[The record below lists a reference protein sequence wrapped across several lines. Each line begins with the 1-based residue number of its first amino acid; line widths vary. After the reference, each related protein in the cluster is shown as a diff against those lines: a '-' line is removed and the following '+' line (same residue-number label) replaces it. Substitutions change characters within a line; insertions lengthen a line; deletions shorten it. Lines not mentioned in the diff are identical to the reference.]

1 MKMDAKFSGIKL
13 NYFIWAS
20 LIALLSTVFIAC
32 GSTQK
37 AAEDINQ
44 NLETSLPANEDLG
57 VSLLKNSLVQNKAAY
72 IPSQCYTRTNVD
84 NEVHNPCFSCHT
96 QGQEPNFVDDSSFQ
110 LKYEFRNYSQT
121 NHWDNLFKDRS
132 TAVAAIS
139 DADIMNY
146 VRTSNYF
153 TDSGDIALA
162 EHLAR
167 LPINWDFDGNGKWD
181 GYVPDCYFAFD
192 DEGFDV
198 TPRGQDTGWRAFSY
212 APFLGTF
219 WPTNGSTDDVL
230 IRLSPAF
237 RQTEKGV
244 MSRKVYKLNLSIVL
258 ALIQRKNIPIEST
271 DESLFDVDLNK
282 NGQIDTA
289 SEVVYDW
296 SPTQGRFMSYVGKA
310 KLLQQSGEVHI
321 AAGLYPEGTEFLH
334 SVRYINI
341 DNNGD
346 IQLAARMK
354 ELRYARK
361 LQWNNY
367 TQLRNQALSEQKEAD
382 ISPELLRTIIGDAE
396 FGLANG
402 QGWIYQGFIENAE
415 GKLRPQNY
423 EESVACI
430 GCHSGIGVTVD
441 SSYAFARK
449 LDAKDYQGGWSH
461 WTQKGIKGIP
471 EPKYSDGSWQ
481 YSEYLINN
489 KSANEFRNNDEVIA
503 RFWDQ
508 QGNIKTN
515 ELDLLHNDMSH
526 LLLPGQQRAIALN
539 KAYKVIVNEQ
549 SYIQGRDAHVKPLDD
564 VVWKEVPTDELTGV
578 SSAVI
583 KQF

>member
-1 MKMDAKFSGIKL
+1 MDTQYSGLKFK
-13 NYFIWAS
+13 YFVWAG
-20 LIALLSTVFIAC
+20 LIALASTLFLAC
-32 GSTQK
+32 GSSQQV
-37 AAEDINQ
+37 AEESQPNPEI
-44 NLETSLPANEDLG
+44 SLPANEDLG
-57 VSLLKNSLVQNKAAY
+57 VSLLKNSLLQNRAAY
-72 IPSQCYTRTNVD
+72 VPSQCYTRTNVD
-84 NEVHNPCFSCHT
+84 SDVHNPCFSCHT
-96 QGQEPNFVDDSSFQ
+96 QGQEPNYVDDSSFQ

-132 TAVAAIS
+132 AAVAAIS

-162 EHLAR
+162 QHLTR
-167 LPINWDFDGNGKWD
+167 LPVNWDFDGNGKWD
-181 GYVPDCYFAFD
+181 GYVPDCYFNFD
-192 DEGFDV
+192 DEGFDL
-198 TPRGQDTGWRAFSY
+198 TPDGRESGWRAFSY

-230 IRLSPAF
+230 IRLAPAF
-237 RQTEKGV
+237 QQSEDGTMNR
-244 MSRKVYKLNLSIVL
+244 SVYKLNLSIIL
-258 ALIQRKNIPIEST
+258 ALVQRKNIPIEAT
-271 DESLFDVDLNK
+271 DESLVNVDLNK
-282 NGQIDTA
+282 NGQLDIA
-289 SEVVYDW
+289 SEIVYDW
-296 SPTQGRFMSYVGKA
+296 APTQGRFMSYVGKA
-310 KLLQQSGEVHI
+310 KLLQQSGELHL

-334 SVRYINI
+334 SVRYLDI
-341 DNNGD
+341 DNNGE

-382 ISPELLRTIIGDAE
+382 TSPELLRTIIGDAE

-402 QGWIYQGFIENAE
+402 QGWIYQGFIENAD

-441 SSYAFARK
+441 SSYAFSRK
-449 LDAKDYQGGWSH
+449 LDSNAYQGGWSH

-481 YSEYLINN
+481 YSEYLVNN
-489 KSANEFRNNDEVIA
+489 KSANEFRNNDEVMA
-503 RFWDQ
+503 KFWDQ
-508 QGNIKTN
+508 SGNIKTD
-515 ELDLLHNDMSH
+515 ELELLHSDMSH
-526 LLLPGQQRAIALN
+526 LLLPSEQRAIVLN
-539 KAYKVIVNEQ
+539 KAYKVIVEEQ
-549 SYIQGRDAHVKPLDD
+549 SFIYGRDAHIEPLDN
-564 VVWKEVPTDELTGV
+564 VVWKTVPSDELTGV
-578 SSAVI
+578 SSALI

>member
-1 MKMDAKFSGIKL
+1 MDTQYSGLKFK
-13 NYFIWAS
+13 YFVWAG
-20 LIALLSTVFIAC
+20 LITLASSVFISC
-32 GSTQK
+32 GSSQQV
-37 AAEDINQ
+37 AEEINPNPQ
-44 NLETSLPANEDLG
+44 TSLPPNKDLG
-57 VSLLKNSLVQNKAAY
+57 VSLLKNSLLQNKAAY
-72 IPSQCYTRTNVD
+72 IPSQCYTKTNVGND
-84 NEVHNPCFSCHT
+84 VHNPCFSCHT
-96 QGQEPNFVDDSSFQ
+96 RGQEPNYVDDSSFQ
-110 LKYEFRNYSQT
+110 LKYEFRIYSQT

-132 TAVAAIS
+132 AAVAAIS
-139 DADIMNY
+139 DTDIMNY

-162 EHLAR
+162 QHLTR
-167 LPINWDFDGNGKWD
+167 LPVNWDFDGNGKWD
-181 GYVPDCYFAFD
+181 GYVPDCYFNFD
-192 DEGFDV
+192 DEGFDI
-198 TPRGQDTGWRAFSY
+198 TPSGQDSGWRAFSY

-230 IRLSPAF
+230 IRLAPAF
-237 RQTEKGV
+237 QQSKDGTLNR
-244 MSRKVYKLNLSIVL
+244 SIYKLNLSIVL
-258 ALIQRKNIPIEST
+258 ALVQRKNISIDAT
-271 DESLFDVDLNK
+271 DESLVNVDLNK
-282 NGQIDTA
+282 NGRIDIA
-289 SEVVYDW
+289 SEIVYDW
-296 SPTQGRFMSYVGKA
+296 APTQGRFMSYVGKA
-310 KLLQQSGEVHI
+310 KLLQQSGEVHL

-334 SVRYINI
+334 SVRYLDI
-341 DNNGD
+341 DNNGE

-382 ISPELLRTIIGDAE
+382 TSPELLRTIIGDAE

-402 QGWIYQGFIENAE
+402 QGWIYQGFIENAD
-415 GKLRPQNY
+415 GQLRPQDY

-449 LDAKDYQGGWSH
+449 LDSNAYQGGWSH

-481 YSEYLINN
+481 YSEYLVNN
-489 KSANEFRNNDEVIA
+489 KSANEFRNNDEVMA
-503 RFWDQ
+503 KFWDQ
-508 QGNIKTN
+508 SGNIKSD
-515 ELDLLHNDMSH
+515 ELEVLHNDMSH
-526 LLLPGQQRAIALN
+526 LLLPSAQRAIVLN
-539 KAYKVIVNEQ
+539 KAYKVIVDEQ
-549 SYIQGRDAHVKPLDD
+549 SFIYGRDAHIKPLDD
-564 VVWKEVPTDELTGV
+564 VVWKSVPSDELTGV